1 MLFAGGGGGGSYQ
14 WLAQVQE
21 LRRLYPEVDV
31 NGKNKLGCLC
41 LSLYSLHAYGRSVS
55 LAPSVPP

>member
-21 LRRLYPEVDV
+21 LRCLYPEVDI
-31 NGKNKLGCLC
+31 NGKKN
-41 LSLYSLHAYGRSVS
+41 
-55 LAPSVPP
+55 